1 MTAARAERAAAYF
14 MLTVGGGVSLG
25 NVGEIEEGGLKN

>member
-14 MLTVGGGVSLG
+14 MLTVGGGSLG

>member
-14 MLTVGGGVSLG
+14 MLTVWGGGGGLG
-25 NVGEIEEGGLKN
+25 NVGDIE